1 MGYTLAKMIEYP
13 SSREIIRIDGSYGEG
28 GGQILRTAL
37 ALSMITGQPVEF
49 FNLRVKRPNPGLQP
63 QHLTAIHAA
72 ATISNA
78 RVEGAMLGSTELRF
92 EPSEVTGG
100 EFLFDIEDISG
111 QGSAGAVMLVAQTV
125 LLPLALKGQ
134 SAKITILGGTHV
146 GWSPGTDYIEYV
158 YLPALRHFGVQARVE
173 TLEGGFYPRG
183 GGRAVVYV
191 EPAQLPLTPIDWRER
206 GKLKTIRL
214 VFTLAN
220 LPENILRR
228 GDQAA
233 ETLVG
238 LIGLR
243 PEFVH
248 RVLPSRGF
256 GLSVTLTA
264 EAEQGYA
271 GFIRLGRRGV
281 AIEQVVEEAWD
292 EFTKWAKTRAAV
304 DYFLADQLILPALFA
319 SGPSAWTTHRATSH
333 LRTLLWLV
341 PQFVRTGVE
350 LTQQTDGN
358 SLVRIIPGRGRHRS
372 HRQRQGVRHLRRRGV
387 ASVLNPVPG
396 AARDRSPT
404 LRARPPTPAAAAQS
418 GSSAPAPSVANARLP
433 RAPRSARTD

>member
-1 MGYTLAKMIEYP
+1 MIEYP
-13 SSREIIRIDGSYGEG
+13 SSRDIVRIDGSYGEG

-49 FNLRVKRPNPGLQP
+49 YNLRVKRPNPGLQP

-72 ATISNA
+72 ATISSA
-78 RVEGAMLGSTELRF
+78 RVEGAMVGSTDLRF
-92 EPSEVTGG
+92 EPNEVSGG

-134 SAKITILGGTHV
+134 SAKITIIGGTHV
-146 GWSPGTDYIEYV
+146 GWSPGTDYVEYV
-158 YLPALRHFGVQARVE
+158 YLPALRHFGVNARVE

-183 GGRAVVYV
+183 GGRAVLYV
-191 EPAQLPLTPIDWRER
+191 EPASMPLTPIDWRER

-220 LPENILRR
+220 LPESILRR
-228 GDQAA
+228 GDQTA

-243 PEFVH
+243 PEIVH

-264 EAEQGYA
+264 EAENGYA

-319 SGPSAWTTHRATSH
+319 SGASAWTTHRATSH

-341 PQFVRTGVE
+341 PQLVRTGVE

-358 SLVRIIPGRGRHRS
+358 SLVRILPGEESVSFVSNG
-372 HRQRQGVRHLRRRGV
+372 
-387 ASVLNPVPG
+387 ASDIHKD
-396 AARDRSPT
+396 AESP
-404 LRARPPTPAAAAQS
+404 AF
-418 GSSAPAPSVANARLP
+418 
-433 RAPRSARTD
+433 

>member
-1 MGYTLAKMIEYP
+1 MI
-13 SSREIIRIDGSYGEG
+13 
-28 GGQILRTAL
+28 
-37 ALSMITGQPVEF
+37 
-49 FNLRVKRPNPGLQP
+49 
-63 QHLTAIHAA
+63 
-72 ATISNA
+72 
-78 RVEGAMLGSTELRF
+78 GSTELRF
-92 EPSEVTGG
+92 EPNEVTGG

-111 QGSAGAVMLVAQTV
+111 QGSAGAVMLIAQTV
-125 LLPLALKGQ
+125 LLPLAIKGQ

-158 YLPALRHFGVQARVE
+158 YLPALRHFGVEARVE

-191 EPAQLPLTPIDWRER
+191 DPAQLPLKPIDWRER
-206 GKLKTIRL
+206 GKLKAIRL
-214 VFTLAN
+214 IFTLSN

-281 AIEQVVEEAWD
+281 AIEQVVEEAWE

-319 SGPSAWTTHRATSH
+319 SGTSAWTTHRATSH

-341 PQFVRTGVE
+341 PQLVRTGVE

-358 SLVRIIPGRGRHRS
+358 SLVRILPGEDTINFVTNGKS
-372 HRQRQGVRHLRRRGV
+372 SDIYED
-387 ASVLNPVPG
+387 AE
-396 AARDRSPT
+396 SP
-404 LRARPPTPAAAAQS
+404 AF
-418 GSSAPAPSVANARLP
+418 
-433 RAPRSARTD
+433 

>member
-1 MGYTLAKMIEYP
+1 M
-13 SSREIIRIDGSYGEG
+13 IRIDGSYGEG

-49 FNLRVKRPNPGLQP
+49 YNLRVKRPNPGLQP

-78 RVEGAMLGSTELRF
+78 RVEGAMIGSTELRF
-92 EPSEVTGG
+92 EPNEVVGG
-100 EFLFDIEDISG
+100 EFMFDIEDISG
-111 QGSAGAVMLVAQTV
+111 QGSAGAVMLIAQTV

-134 SAKITILGGTHV
+134 SARITIIGGTHV
-146 GWSPGTDYIEYV
+146 GWSPGTDYVEYV
-158 YLPALRHFGVQARVE
+158 YLPALRHFGVNARVE

-183 GGRAVVYV
+183 GGRAVLYV
-191 EPAQLPLTPIDWRER
+191 EPAQTPLTPIDWRER
-206 GKLKTIRL
+206 GKLRAIRL
-214 VFTLAN
+214 IFTLSN

-233 ETLVG
+233 ETLIG

-256 GLSVTLTA
+256 GLSVTLAA
-264 EAEQGYA
+264 EAEHGYA
-271 GFIRLGRRGV
+271 GFIRLGRRGI

-304 DYFLADQLILPALFA
+304 DYFLSDQLILPALFA
-319 SGPSAWTTHRATSH
+319 KGASAWTTHRATSH

-341 PQFVRTGVE
+341 PQLVKTGVE
-350 LTQQTDGN
+350 LTQQADGN
-358 SLVRIIPGRGRHRS
+358 SLVRILPGEDTIN
-372 HRQRQGVRHLRRRGV
+372 LV
-387 ASVLNPVPG
+387 ANGKSS
-396 AARDRSPT
+396 DIYEESE
-404 LRARPPTPAAAAQS
+404 TPAF
-418 GSSAPAPSVANARLP
+418 
-433 RAPRSARTD
+433 

>member
-13 SSREIIRIDGSYGEG
+13 SSRDIVRIDGSYGEG
-28 GGQILRTAL
+28 GGQILRTGL

-78 RVEGAMLGSTELRF
+78 RVEGAMIGSTELRF
-92 EPSEVTGG
+92 EPNEVAGG

-125 LLPLALKGQ
+125 ILPLALKGQ

-146 GWSPGTDYIEYV
+146 GWSPGTDYVEFV
-158 YLPALRHFGVQARVE
+158 YLPALRHFGVNARVE

-191 EPAQLPLTPIDWRER
+191 EPAQLPLKPIDWRER
-206 GKLKTIRL
+206 GKLKTVRL
-214 VFTLAN
+214 IFTLSN

-256 GLSVTLTA
+256 GLSVTLAA

-358 SLVRIIPGRGRHRS
+358 SLVRILPGEDA
-372 HRQRQGVRHLRRRGV
+372 VNL
-387 ASVLNPVPG
+387 
-396 AARDRSPT
+396 
-404 LRARPPTPAAAAQS
+404 
-418 GSSAPAPSVANARLP
+418 VANDKASDIYEDAESP
-433 RAPRSARTD
+433 AF

>member
-1 MGYTLAKMIEYP
+1 
-13 SSREIIRIDGSYGEG
+13 
-28 GGQILRTAL
+28 
-37 ALSMITGQPVEF
+37 
-49 FNLRVKRPNPGLQP
+49 
-63 QHLTAIHAA
+63 
-72 ATISNA
+72 
-78 RVEGAMLGSTELRF
+78 
-92 EPSEVTGG
+92 
-100 EFLFDIEDISG
+100 
-111 QGSAGAVMLVAQTV
+111 V
-125 LLPLALKGQ
+125 L
-134 SAKITILGGTHV
+134 
-146 GWSPGTDYIEYV
+146 
-158 YLPALRHFGVQARVE
+158 
-173 TLEGGFYPRG
+173 
-183 GGRAVVYV
+183 YV

-214 VFTLAN
+214 VFTLSN

-248 RVLPSRGF
+248 RILPSRGF

-350 LTQQTDGN
+350 LTQLADGN
-358 SLVRIIPGRGRHRS
+358 SLVRIIPGEDAISLIGN
-372 HRQRQGVRHLRRRGV
+372 GK
-387 ASVLNPVPG
+387 ASDIYED
-396 AARDRSPT
+396 AESP
-404 LRARPPTPAAAAQS
+404 AF
-418 GSSAPAPSVANARLP
+418 
-433 RAPRSARTD
+433 

>member
-1 MGYTLAKMIEYP
+1 
-13 SSREIIRIDGSYGEG
+13 
-28 GGQILRTAL
+28 
-37 ALSMITGQPVEF
+37 MITGQPVEF

-92 EPSEVTGG
+92 EPNEVSGG

-146 GWSPGTDYIEYV
+146 GWSPGTDYVEFV
-158 YLPALRHFGVQARVE
+158 YLPALRHFGVNARVE

-191 EPAQLPLTPIDWRER
+191 EPAQLPLKPVDWRER

-248 RVLPSRGF
+248 RILPSRGF

-358 SLVRIIPGRGRHRS
+358 SLVRIIPGEDAISLIGN
-372 HRQRQGVRHLRRRGV
+372 GK
-387 ASVLNPVPG
+387 ASDIYED
-396 AARDRSPT
+396 AESP
-404 LRARPPTPAAAAQS
+404 AF
-418 GSSAPAPSVANARLP
+418 
-433 RAPRSARTD
+433 